1 MNPFNYFDQFS
12 DAARGVLITAQKEA
26 EEVNASQIQTEH
38 LLLALLKYPQNVSAN
53 ILESLGVTEEKV
65 RTAAIFQKTLLRKRK
80 KSQLGLSSGMQNTLT
95 NALNF
100 ASQYQNSAV
109 GTEHL
114 LLGLSVNHDSN
125 ACKILR
131 ELRVSPRLLEKQVS
145 ALFERTQT
153 DLPGVKQ
160 LGEFVKRILGEA
172 SPVGE
177 GTSKQDRGKTPALD
191 YFCTDLTAKAKNK
204 LLDPVIGREKEIE
217 RVISILNRRHKN
229 NPVLTGEAGVGKTA
243 IVEGLAQQIVN
254 GLVPETLLDKRILT
268 LDLALVIAGSKYR
281 GEFEERFKRVLK
293 EIKKVGNV
301 ILFID
306 ELHSVVGAGA
316 AEGAMDAANILKP
329 TLARGELHCIGA
341 TTIDEYRK
349 YIEKDTALERRFQ
362 EVLIEEPTVPET
374 IKILKGLRPNY
385 EEHHRLKIADEALET
400 AARLSNRYVTERFL
414 PDKALDLIDEAAS
427 YKRVKSGATALDTL
441 KLKKDFAKIVAQKED
456 ALAKMN
462 YPAATLLKNQEL
474 KLQQKI
480 KHSRKQKNKNNQ
492 IVLTPDDIAM
502 VVSRMMGIPIT
513 KLLMSEK
520 KRLLHLEKLLAKR
533 IIGQKEAL
541 REIAS
546 AIRRSRTGVAAE
558 KRPIGS
564 FIFLGPTGVGKTE
577 LAKVLAEEVFGS
589 EEALI
594 KLDMS
599 EYSERHTKSRFL
611 GAPAGYVGYEEGG
624 QLTEMVRRKPYS
636 VVLFDEI
643 EKADP
648 DVLNVLLQ
656 IMEDGYLTEAQGRK
670 VDFRNT
676 IIIMTSNIGL
686 DLLNDEAAIG
696 FKAETKAVLEKELGY
711 SYEEMKSRVL
721 EELRERFKPEFLN
734 RVDKIIVFNA
744 LDKKAVQQIVTLQLK
759 ELKDRLHSE
768 GIEIV
773 FDTKV
778 KRLIAAKGF
787 DPKFG
792 ARPIRRAI
800 QDEIEDRLAGE
811 LLRGKLKKDKLVKAT
826 VVREKVIFKN

>member
-1 MNPFNYFDQFS
+1 MDQFSYFDQFS
-12 DAARGVLITAQKEA
+12 DQARSVLITAQKEA
-26 EEVNASQIQTEH
+26 EAADSVQVRSEH
-38 LLLALLKYPQNVSAN
+38 LLLALLKYPQSVSAN
-53 ILESLGVTEEKV
+53 ILGSLGVTEAKI
-65 RTAAIFQKTLLRKRK
+65 RMTSTFLKTLDKKRTRIHP
-80 KSQLGLSSGMQNTLT
+80 GLSSSMQNALT

-100 ASQYQNSAV
+100 ASQYQNHTV
-109 GTEHL
+109 NVEHL
-114 LLGLSVNHDSN
+114 LLGLVVDHSNN
-125 ACKILR
+125 ACRILR
-131 ELRVSPRLLEKQVS
+131 ELKVSPRLIERQIL
-145 ALFERTQT
+145 ALLTKIRI
-153 DLPGVKQ
+153 DLSGIEQ
-160 LGEFVKRILGEA
+160 LGEFVKKILGEV

-177 GTSKQDRGKTPALD
+177 GVSRAERRKTPALD
-191 YFCTDLTAKAKNK
+191 YFCTDLTDKAAKK
-204 LLDPVIGREKEIE
+204 LLDPIVGREKEIE
-217 RVISILNRRHKN
+217 RVVSILNRRHKN
-229 NPVLTGEAGVGKTA
+229 NPVLIGEAGVGKTA
-243 IVEGLAQQIVN
+243 IVEGLAQHIVN
-254 GLVPETLLDKRILT
+254 GLVPEVLLDKKILT

-281 GEFEERFKRVLK
+281 GEFEERLKQVLR

-329 TLARGELHCIGA
+329 ALARGELHCIGA

-349 YIEKDTALERRFQ
+349 YIEKDSALERRFQ
-362 EVLIEEPTVPET
+362 EVIIEEPTVEET

-385 EEHHRLKIADEALET
+385 ERHHRLKISDEALEA
-400 AARLSNRYVTERFL
+400 AARLSERYITERFL

-427 YKRVKSGATALDTL
+427 YKRVKLGATSLDTL
-441 KLKKDFAKIVAQKED
+441 KLNRDFKKVVLAKEN
-456 ALAKMN
+456 ALKKMN
-462 YPAATLLKNQEL
+462 YSEAALLRNQELELQKKINLLKNKKTSQSEVT
-474 KLQQKI
+474 I
-480 KHSRKQKNKNNQ
+480 
-492 IVLTPDDIAM
+492 TPDDIAII
-502 VVSRMMGIPIT
+502 VSRMMGIPVT

-520 KRLLHLEKLLAKR
+520 RRLLDLEKFLNKR

-541 REIAS
+541 KEIAS
-546 AIRRSRTGVAAE
+546 AIRRSRTGVTIG

-577 LAKVLAEEVFGS
+577 LAKVLAEEVFGNQ
-589 EEALI
+589 EALI

-611 GAPAGYVGYEEGG
+611 GAPAGYIGYEEGG

-656 IMEDGYLTEAQGRK
+656 IMEDGYLTDAQGRK

-686 DLLNDEAAIG
+686 DLLNEGAVIG
-696 FKAETKAVLEKELGY
+696 FKAETRAKLEKELGY
-711 SYEEMKSRVL
+711 SYEEMKNRVL

-734 RVDKIIVFNA
+734 RIDKIIVFNA
-744 LDKKAVQQIVTLQLK
+744 LDKKAVQQIVGLQLR
-759 ELKDRLHSE
+759 ELKDHLRKE
-768 GIEIV
+768 GIEIS
-773 FDTKV
+773 FDSKV
-778 KRLIAAKGF
+778 KRLIAQKGF

-800 QDEIEDRLAGE
+800 QDEIEDHLAEE
-811 LLRGKLKKDKLVKAT
+811 LLKGKLKKNKSIKAT
-826 VVREKVIFKN
+826 VFKDKVIFNN